1 MPETKHPAG
10 TKYVPKVKILERLSA
25 VVQECYWLYGAPNA
39 DNPNA
44 VERWDVRSLID
55 YAVLTYSDGHFR
67 PTYPTFYL
75 QRNTVCQ
82 LLLEYQEFANWGE
95 WRMWETDKDRTQM
108 QILAVIQ
115 KVLDVER
122 SREKAGT

>member
-10 TKYVPKVKILERLSA
+10 TKYTPKVKILERLSMI
-25 VVQECYWLYGAPNA
+25 VQESYWLYGSPSS
-39 DNPNA
+39 DNPNV

-55 YAVLTYSDGHFR
+55 YAVLTHTDGHFR
-67 PTYPTFYL
+67 PTYSTFYI
-75 QRNTVCQ
+75 QRSTICQ

-95 WRMWETDKDRTQM
+95 WRMWETDKNRTQM

-115 KVLDVER
+115 KVLEAER
-122 SREKAGT
+122 LREKKA